1 MIFEAFKYSRSG
13 DLFLAA
19 SHRKTRLVFDGFVD
33 ERREAG
39 GTVIV
44 LAWSTE
50 DLVNS
55 HFFKAAD
62 AFYRSIQ
69 VRILVLINCL
79 KLE

>member
-1 MIFEAFKYSRSG
+1 MFENSRGG
-13 DLFLAA
+13 DFFLAA
-19 SHRKTRLVFDGFVD
+19 SHRETRLVFDGFVD

-50 DLVNS
+50 NLVDS

-69 VRILVLINCL
+69 VRILMLVNCL
-79 KLE
+79 T